1 MSALARGDVPGG
13 ARADV
18 ARTSDACVAG
28 LALAI
33 ESDALA
39 VVPAFLDSA
48 LVAALRAR
56 LLALDAAGALAP
68 AAVGR
73 AAARHADATVRAD
86 RTCWLADEP
95 SDPAEHALHRALDA
109 VRLALNRRLM
119 LGLFS
124 FEVHYALYPPGGGY
138 ARHRDRF
145 RDDDARVL
153 SCVLYLNDAW
163 RASDG
168 GALRIHRDGLPPLDV
183 LPHGGTLVA
192 FLSERFDHEVL
203 AASRERLSVTGWFRR
218 RAG

>member
-1 MSALARGDVPGG
+1 MSGRARGAAPGG
-13 ARADV
+13 ARADLV
-18 ARTSDACVAG
+18 GNPDARVAG
-28 LALAI
+28 LASALEA
-33 ESDALA
+33 DGLA
-39 VVPAFLDSA
+39 VVPDFVDAA

-73 AAARHADATVRAD
+73 AAGRHADATVRAD
-86 RTCWLADEP
+86 RTSWLADAP
-95 SDPAEHALHRALDA
+95 TDPAERALHQALDA
-109 VRLALNRRLM
+109 VRLALNRRLV

-168 GALRIHRDGLPPLDV
+168 GALRIHRDDAPPLDV

-203 AASRERLSVTGWFRR
+203 AASRARMSVTGWFRR

>member
-1 MSALARGDVPGG
+1 MTALSRRPAPGG
-13 ARADV
+13 AHADCAGNRD
-18 ARTSDACVAG
+18 ARVAG
-28 LALAI
+28 LASAI
-33 ESDALA
+33 ESDGVA
-39 VVPAFLDSA
+39 VVPAFMDAA

-56 LLALDAAGALAP
+56 LLALDATGALAP

-73 AAARHADATVRAD
+73 AAGRHADATVRAD
-86 RTCWLADEP
+86 RTRWLADAP
-95 SDPAEHALHRALDA
+95 ADPAERALHDALDA

-163 RASDG
+163 RESDG
-168 GALRIHRDGLPPLDV
+168 GALRIHRDAVPPLDV